1 MLRLNNEDC
10 SRDPDVVQT
19 MNADPLIAHET
30 QPTLTVAEL
39 ARADE
44 RLERDFRL
52 ITLPVLILHGTF
64 DKGTKPSG
72 SQQFFDSAGSQD
84 KTLKLYDGH
93 YHDLLNDVG
102 KADVM
107 ADIQGWLDERI
118 PAQSEAAAA
127 TGADRGRR

>member
-1 MLRLNNEDC
+1 VLRLNNEDC

-44 RLERDFRL
+44 RLERDFTL

-102 KADVM
+102 KERVI
-107 ADIQGWLDERI
+107 ADIQAWINARLS
-118 PAQSEAAAA
+118 A
-127 TGADRGRR
+127 